1 MDEDIR
7 TPIAKEIDR
16 LRKAPSKAEYT
27 SEQLDIL
34 FKALIGLNSIQD
46 KIINPEV
53 V

>member
-1 MDEDIR
+1 MNEDIR
-7 TPIAKEIDR
+7 NPIAKEIDR
-16 LRKAPSKAEYT
+16 LRKAPSEVERT

-34 FKALIGLNSIQD
+34 FTALIALNKVQD